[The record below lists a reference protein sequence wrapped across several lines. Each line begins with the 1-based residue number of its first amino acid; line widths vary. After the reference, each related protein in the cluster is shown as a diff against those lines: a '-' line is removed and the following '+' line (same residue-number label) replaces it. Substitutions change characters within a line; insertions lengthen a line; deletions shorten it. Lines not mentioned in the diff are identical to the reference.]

1 MSKLGK
7 FLDKIILPLFE
18 YKGEKRVLPPKIF
31 KDSSQRKFE
40 PRSKNPKTVKLK
52 EMLLEFL
59 KDFSGKV
66 LEIHEVII
74 PFVNKEIKLDD
85 NKIYKVAYEDIRMAL
100 NELLNEGKIIA
111 KTHVYLMVNT
121 IQVF

>member
-40 PRSKNPKTVKLK
+40 SRSKNPKTIKLK
-52 EMLLEFL
+52 EMLSEFL
-59 KDFSGKV
+59 KDFSGKD

-85 NKIYKVAYEDIRMAL
+85 NRIYKATYENTRMVL

-121 IQVF
+121 IQVL